1 MIARDRCGRLEVRRD
16 KKEVAM
22 TKRWTVVRNGR
33 IVTMDERLGILE
45 GADIL
50 IEDGVIT
57 AIGSG
62 LDAGDAEVIDATGRI
77 VAPGFIDTH
86 RHTWQ
91 AQIRGMCGDWTLGD
105 YISGVRFTIS
115 PAYAPDDVHLG
126 NYAGALEALDAGVTT
141 LLDFSHCNNT
151 PDHSDA
157 AIRGLRDAGI
167 RGVFGYGFFDSSPQA
182 PRYFA
187 SHRERIADFHRIA
200 DTVGDDDLIRVG
212 AALTEM
218 ASLETTRAEI
228 EAARSRNALIVTHTG
243 CIWAFPA
250 GVAELD
256 KSGLLDGNQVHVHC
270 NTLSDDDWAALARHD
285 AKISISPETELNM
298 GMGLPPFEQ
307 AKRHG
312 LKPTLSADVV
322 SFNSGDLFHQLRLG
336 IAIARWSG
344 TKALN
349 AAGIDPVR
357 LTVTAH
363 EALTWVTVNAAEAM
377 GLSELVGSITVG
389 KRADLMLVGGSG
401 RSQRPAAHP
410 ESTLVFQTTP
420 GDVETVL
427 VDGNVVKRDGRLVG
441 IDRASLDERLERSA
455 EQILGR
461 VSASGSRLPGT
472 PPGGLFQ
479 AVLAGSIDNEEESAH
494 VAR

>member
-1 MIARDRCGRLEVRRD
+1 
-16 KKEVAM
+16 M
-22 TKRWTVVRNGR
+22 TKGSTLIRNGR
-33 IVTMDERLGILE
+33 VVTMDDSLGTLE

-62 LDAGDAEVIDATGRI
+62 LEADDAEVIDATGKI

-91 AQIRGMCGDWTLGD
+91 AQMRGICGDWTLGD
-105 YISGVRFTIS
+105 YISGIRFTIS
-115 PAYAPDDVHLG
+115 PAYTPDDVYLG
-126 NYAGALEALDAGVTT
+126 NHAGALEALDAGVTT

-157 AIRGLRDAGI
+157 AIRGLRDSGI
-167 RGVFGYGFFDSSPQA
+167 RGVFGYGFFDSSPQT
-182 PRYFA
+182 PQHFT
-187 SHRERIADFHRIA
+187 SHRERVADFHRIA
-200 DTVGDDDLIRVG
+200 DTLGGDDLIRVG
-212 AALTEM
+212 AALAEM
-218 ASLETTRAEI
+218 APLETTRDEI
-228 EAARSRNALIVTHTG
+228 EAARARNSLIVTHTG
-243 CIWAFPA
+243 CIWAFPT
-250 GVAELD
+250 GVAELENA
-256 KSGLLDGNQVHVHC
+256 GLIDGNQVHVHC

-298 GMGLPPFEQ
+298 GMGLPVFEQ
-307 AKRHG
+307 AKRYG

-336 IAIARWSG
+336 VAAARWSG

-349 AAGIDPVR
+349 AAGIDPDR

-377 GLSELVGSITVG
+377 GLSDLVGSIAVG

-401 RSQRPAAHP
+401 RSQHPASHP
-410 ESTLVFQTTP
+410 ESTLVFQTSA
-420 GDVETVL
+420 GDVETVM

-455 EQILGR
+455 AEILGR
-461 VSASGSRLPGT
+461 VSGSGRRLPGT
-472 PPGGLFQ
+472 PPGGLFR
-479 AVLAGSIDNEEESAH
+479 AVLAGSIDNEEGSAH

>member
-1 MIARDRCGRLEVRRD
+1 
-16 KKEVAM
+16 M
-22 TKRWTVVRNGR
+22 TQRWTVIRNGR
-33 IVTMDERLGILE
+33 IVTMDDSLGTLE

-57 AIGSG
+57 AIGFG

-91 AQIRGMCGDWTLGD
+91 SQIRGICADWTLGD
-105 YISGVRFTIS
+105 YVSGVRFIVS
-115 PAYAPDDVHLG
+115 PAYTPDDVYLG

-157 AIRGLRDAGI
+157 ALRGLRDAGI
-167 RGVFGYGFFDSSPQA
+167 RGVFGYGFFDSSPQT
-182 PRYFA
+182 PRHFT
-187 SHRERIADFHRIA
+187 SHQERIADFHRIA
-200 DTVGDDDLIRVG
+200 DTVGDNDLIRVG
-212 AALTEM
+212 AALAEM
-218 ASLETTRAEI
+218 ASLATTRAEI

-243 CIWAFPA
+243 CIWAFPT
-250 GVAELD
+250 GVAELEE
-256 KSGLLDGNQVHVHC
+256 SGLIDGNQVHVHC
-270 NTLSDDDWAALARHD
+270 NTLSDDDWAALARHG

-298 GMGLPPFEQ
+298 GMGLPAFEQ

-312 LKPTLSADVV
+312 MKPTLSADVV

-336 IAIARWSG
+336 IAVARWSG

-377 GLSELVGSITVG
+377 GLSESVGSITVG
-389 KRADLMLVGGSG
+389 KRADLILVGVPGARNIPRRTPNRPSCS
-401 RSQRPAAHP
+401 RRRPA
-410 ESTLVFQTTP
+410 T
-420 GDVETVL
+420 
-427 VDGNVVKRDGRLVG
+427 
-441 IDRASLDERLERSA
+441 
-455 EQILGR
+455 
-461 VSASGSRLPGT
+461 SRP
-472 PPGGLFQ
+472 
-479 AVLAGSIDNEEESAH
+479 
-494 VAR
+494 